1 MLPRTAKY
9 LQYMK
14 QCLEDAEWLS
24 GAERDW
30 LLYMANSFE
39 RDAVQI
45 EQSARLIAE
54 SKAALAFAENVLA
67 GLPPPPPRPS
77 TSSDT
82 EAAGV
87 PPSPEVEAEKTQSA

>member
-1 MLPRTAKY
+1 MLSRAAKH

-14 QCLEDAEWLS
+14 RCLEDAEGLS
-24 GAERDW
+24 GAEREW

-67 GLPPPPPRPS
+67 GLPPPPRPS
-77 TSSDT
+77 TSSDA

-87 PPSPEVEAEKTQSA
+87 PSSPEIAVEKTQTA